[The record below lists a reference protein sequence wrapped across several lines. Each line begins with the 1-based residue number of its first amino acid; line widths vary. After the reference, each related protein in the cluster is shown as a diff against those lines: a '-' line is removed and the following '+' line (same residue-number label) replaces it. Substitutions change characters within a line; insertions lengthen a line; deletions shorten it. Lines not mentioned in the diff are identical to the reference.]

1 MASDVSSTINELVAA
16 FYESSQR
23 VSTKYLVLKTRDMV
37 QRVKRQ
43 GFMAVAAVA
52 ILFIVVAVFF
62 FCAGN
67 RAPLSQ
73 REGATQVLADY
84 VRKTASP
91 KSVVVISNPLA
102 QQAGMTSDMY
112 TFEKAGI
119 AGLRKGFGSEVEMKV
134 ALPNTKG
141 EPGSVFYDPN
151 TRTPMS
157 FLITDNAFDVLA
169 RENPNADVFV
179 SLIGLPAN
187 PASMMAIQNRFAFL
201 LPDFRLMGDANSIRH
216 VFKSGK
222 VIAAVIQRPG
232 VTAPEKVVG
241 SDYKREFEK
250 RYVLVTA
257 QNVDEWLPALLR

>member
-1 MASDVSSTINELVAA
+1 MAALAI
-16 FYESSQR
+16 
-23 VSTKYLVLKTRDMV
+23 VLI
-37 QRVKRQ
+37 
-43 GFMAVAAVA
+43 GGAVVYYGR
-52 ILFIVVAVFF
+52 
-62 FCAGN
+62 GN

-73 REGATQVLADY
+73 REVATQVLAEY
-84 VRKTASP
+84 IRKTASP

-102 QQAGMTSDMY
+102 PQAGMTSDMS
-112 TFEKAGI
+112 TFEKAGV
-119 AGLRKGFGSEVEMKV
+119 AGLRKGFGSAVDLTV
-134 ALPNTKG
+134 ALPKTKG

-157 FLITDNAFDVLA
+157 FLITDNAFEEIA

-187 PASMMAIQNRFAFL
+187 PASMMAIPKRFAFL
-201 LPDFRLMGDANSIRH
+201 LPDFRLMGDASSIRH

-232 VTAPEKVVG
+232 VTAPEKVAG

-250 RYVLVTA
+250 RYILVTT